1 MVIEEEVDDFSDYVN
16 KNLNKKGQP
25 GETGKNFSFTI
36 CLLIYPENSGSQ
48 RSVSYTHL
56 TLPTTGSLCRSRWSP
71 YH

>member
-48 RSVSYTHL
+48 RFSFFKNL
-56 TLPTTGSLCRSRWSP
+56 
-71 YH
+71 